1 MKKDRHIATN
11 LLILINILVF
21 VYMVYKFKLNILN
34 MYNNFSNIDLFK
46 SGALFAPAIIYNRQ
60 YWRLLTAMFIHVNL
74 MHIAGLLNLERQK
87 FKELINVSGAK
98 DEGILQTLAY
108 LDIFAQQY
116 EEAYALYNS
125 LIDDYGAKDTKTLFL
140 AAVAAVGANN
150 PNSAIA
156 LLQLSKL
163 TDKNNKESKAALGM
177 LYQEV
182 KNYEAA
188 ISQYKTLPNNFKS
201 EFFTFDINNN

>member
-1 MKKDRHIATN
+1 IHFKNLKLDYRSVFGGPNIARE
-11 LLILINILVF
+11 F
-21 VYMVYKFKLNILN
+21 Y
-34 MYNNFSNIDLFK
+34 
-46 SGALFAPAIIYNRQ
+46 
-60 YWRLLTAMFIHVNL
+60 VNL

>member
-1 MKKDRHIATN
+1 MFFGGPSIARE
-11 LLILINILVF
+11 F
-21 VYMVYKFKLNILN
+21 Y
-34 MYNNFSNIDLFK
+34 
-46 SGALFAPAIIYNRQ
+46 
-60 YWRLLTAMFIHVNL
+60 VNL

>member
-1 MKKDRHIATN
+1 
-11 LLILINILVF
+11 
-21 VYMVYKFKLNILN
+21 
-34 MYNNFSNIDLFK
+34 
-46 SGALFAPAIIYNRQ
+46 
-60 YWRLLTAMFIHVNL
+60 
-74 MHIAGLLNLERQK
+74 
-87 FKELINVSGAK
+87 VSGAK

-140 AAVAAVGANN
+140 AAVGANN

-188 ISQYKTLPNNFKS
+188 ISQ
-201 EFFTFDINNN
+201 

>member
-1 MKKDRHIATN
+1 N
-11 LLILINILVF
+11 SN
-21 VYMVYKFKLNILN
+21 LNIKEYAQNAQIHFKNLKLD
-34 MYNNFSNIDLFK
+34 YRSVFGGPNIAREF
-46 SGALFAPAIIYNRQ
+46 Y
-60 YWRLLTAMFIHVNL
+60 VNL